1 MFSLIPL
8 AQAMPATPP
17 SQLLDELPELEPA
30 ISPLPF
36 MEITPWWL
44 YPSLVA
50 GGLLLAGLAY
60 YLYRRSRRKVE
71 VVPETAQQRAH
82 AQLAELAQRIPEL
95 NLAALSIELSLILRG
110 FITGETSDPA
120 LYETHQEFNQRLDA
134 LDHIPRSCQ
143 EETHSLLEKLAQMK
157 YAGPQRS
164 YGDESR
170 LFMERTKMLIDKI
183 ALQRA
188 KDAEEQSRKRSVR

>member
-17 SQLLDELPELEPA
+17 SQLLNELPELEPS

-44 YPSLVA
+44 YPSLI
-50 GGLLLAGLAY
+50 GGVLLLAGLAY

-71 VVPETAQQRAH
+71 VVPESAQQRAH
-82 AQLAELAQRIPEL
+82 AQLAELTERIPEL
-95 NLAALSIELSLILRG
+95 NLAAVSIELSLILRG

-143 EETHSLLEKLAQMK
+143 EETHALLEKLAQMK

-164 YGDESR
+164 YGDETSM
-170 LFMERTKMLIDKI
+170 LMERTKRLIDWI
-183 ALQRA
+183 AQQRA
-188 KDAEEQSRKRSVR
+188 KEAEEQNNKRAAR